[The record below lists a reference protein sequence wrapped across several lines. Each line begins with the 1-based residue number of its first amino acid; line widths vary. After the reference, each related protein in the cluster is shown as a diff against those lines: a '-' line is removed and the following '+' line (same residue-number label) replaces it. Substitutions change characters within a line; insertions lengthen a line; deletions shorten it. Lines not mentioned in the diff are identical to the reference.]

1 MDNIYGVVFK
11 QRGKVYYFKTA
22 ELECKIG
29 DYVIVET
36 DIGLQYGKI
45 VAKIDDAEVDIDD
58 IKDILRIATKEDYEE
73 HLNNLKDAKE
83 ALNFAK
89 ESAAKLNLKMTFLDA
104 TFTFNRKQL
113 LLNFVA
119 DDRVDFRELAKVLA
133 GKYHTRIEL
142 RQIGARD
149 RAKAINGLGV
159 CGRELCCASFLN
171 KIDTISMNMAKN
183 QNLALNPSKI
193 NGCCG
198 RLLCCLTYE
207 DKDYTEARVGMP
219 EVGDTV
225 RIDGKNGQV
234 ISIDLVKRSYRVNV
248 GGDIVEKEANDYE
261 YSKK

>member
-11 QRGKVYYFKTA
+11 QRGKVYYFKTT

-45 VAKIDDAEVDIDD
+45 VAKIDEAEVDIDD
-58 IKDILRIATKEDYEE
+58 IKEILRIATKEDYEE

-234 ISIDLVKRSYRVNV
+234 VSIDLVKRSYRVNV